1 MTTAITS
8 PTGRSGA
15 GAGSRSLGLAR
26 LLRAEW
32 TKLRTLRSTWITL
45 LAAVGSSVGL
55 AHLNAGAVAARS
67 AEAGAGAAERAA
79 VDPAN
84 TALVG
89 VVLATVLLG
98 ALAAR
103 CIAIEYSTGMIDVT
117 FMAARSRAAVLG
129 TKAVLVALVATV
141 VALPANAL
149 SYVVGVA
156 ALDSAGVDAHAPAGD
171 AAGAI
176 VSATGA
182 VALFALIGL
191 ALGALTRRPA
201 AANIALAVLV
211 LGGQI
216 LAAAVPTAVRPY
228 LPSAALE
235 ASVSLAPGP
244 GRLGSEA
251 ALAVLGLYAVV
262 LLAAAARALRADR

>member
-8 PTGRSGA
+8 PASRSGG
-15 GAGSRSLGLAR
+15 GAGSWSLGLAR

-45 LAAVGSSVGL
+45 LAAVGASVGL

-67 AEAGAGAAERAA
+67 AGAGAAEGTA

-84 TALVG
+84 TTLVG
-89 VVLATVLLG
+89 VVLATVLVG

-129 TKAVLVALVATV
+129 AKAVLMATV
-141 VALPANAL
+141 AAAVALPANAL

-171 AAGAI
+171 AVGAV

-191 ALGALTRRPA
+191 ALGALTHRPA

-216 LAAAVPTAVRPY
+216 LAAAVPAAVRPY

-235 ASVSLAPGP
+235 ASVSLEPGAD
-244 GRLGSEA
+244 RLSSEA
-251 ALAVLGLYAVV
+251 ALAVLALYAVV
-262 LLAAAARALRADR
+262 LVAAAARALRTDR

>member
-1 MTTAITS
+1 MTTTITS
-8 PTGRSGA
+8 PARLPGA
-15 GAGSRSLGLAR
+15 GPGSWPVGRAR

-45 LAAVGSSVGL
+45 AVAAGSSVGL

-67 AEAGAGAAERAA
+67 AGAGAADRAA

-89 VVLATVLLG
+89 VVLATVLVG

-103 CIAIEYSTGMIDVT
+103 CIAIEYATGMIDVT
-117 FMAARSRAAVLG
+117 FMAAPSRAAVLEA
-129 TKAVLVALVATV
+129 KAVLVALMAVA
-141 VALPANAL
+141 VALPANGL

-156 ALDSAGVDAHAPAGD
+156 ALRSAGVETSAPVGD
-171 AAGAI
+171 AVGAI
-176 VSATGA
+176 LSAAGA

-216 LAAAVPTAVRPY
+216 LAAAVPTAARPY

-235 ASVSLAPGP
+235 ASVSLSPGAARFGP
-244 GRLGSEA
+244 AA
-251 ALAVLGLYAVV
+251 ALAVLALYAVV
-262 LLAAAARALRADR
+262 LLAAAARALRSDR